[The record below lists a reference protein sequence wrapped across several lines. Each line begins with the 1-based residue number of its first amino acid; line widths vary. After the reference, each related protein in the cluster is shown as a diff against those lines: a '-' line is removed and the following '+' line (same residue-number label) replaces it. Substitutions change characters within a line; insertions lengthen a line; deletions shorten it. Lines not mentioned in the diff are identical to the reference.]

1 MSGAFPTRTAL
12 GRQPY
17 WDWRAASNFMLGG
30 SGAGVLVYAAVCG
43 ERLLGLLGAALVG
56 GGLLCVWFE
65 IGKPWRALNAYRHS
79 ATSWMSREATVA
91 PLLIASAVGAAWLDS
106 PGLRWLAAALALAY
120 VYCQARM
127 LNAGRGIPAWRNPRS
142 VPLLVASGLAEG
154 AGLGVLAGG
163 FWGPMAPPVWPM
175 VLLTAMLSAR
185 VLAFWSYRRALPK
198 MAAPGRAL
206 RELWRFGRW
215 SGAVDVLAIAAA
227 ILAMVDAR
235 IAPLVPASALIAAG
249 SGWVLK
255 YSLVIR
261 WSYEQPYAVPVTVAR
276 GGEFTPGTRSGG
288 RAVSR

>member
-1 MSGAFPTRTAL
+1 MSGAFPTHAAL

-43 ERLLGLLGAALVG
+43 ERVLGLLGAALIG
-56 GGLLCVWFE
+56 AGLLCVWFE
-65 IGKPWRALNAYRHS
+65 IGRPWRALNAYRHS

-91 PLLIASAVGAAWLDS
+91 PLLFASALGAAWLDS
-106 PGLRWLAAALALAY
+106 PALRWLAAALAIAY

-163 FWGPMAPPVWPM
+163 FWGLMAPPLWPM
-175 VLLTAMLSAR
+175 VLLTALLSAR
-185 VLAFWSYRRALPK
+185 ALAFWSYRRALPK
-198 MAAPGRAL
+198 MAVPGRAL
-206 RELWRFGRW
+206 RELSRFGRV
-215 SGAVDVLAIAAA
+215 SGAVDVLAIAVA
-227 ILAMVDAR
+227 ILATADPR
-235 IAPLVPASALIAAG
+235 IAPLVAASAVIAAG
-249 SGWVLK
+249 SGWILK

-276 GGEFTPGTRSGG
+276 GGQVAPGTRPEG
-288 RAVSR
+288 